1 MNSIQSVSIHRNLP
15 SGGWIAGVLFIVLL
29 LTSCKSDTN
38 EAFASGYFEAV
49 ETIVSARGNG
59 TIQYL
64 NVEEGMD
71 LQADTKVGQID
82 STQIYLTIR
91 QIQAQK
97 GAVLSRKPD
106 ISSQTAILKEQLAHA
121 NRELIRVE
129 NLNAGGAATQKQ
141 LDDARSAVAVLNRQ
155 LSAQQ
160 TTLDKTSASVGK
172 ETNPLEVQIS
182 LLQDQL
188 EKCRIINPVTGT
200 VLVKYAEPT
209 EMTAIGRPL
218 YKIADLSTLQLRAY
232 ITGKQLGSL
241 KLGQKVKVTTDLG
254 KEKPA
259 EYEGTVN
266 WISNKAEFTP
276 KTIQTHEERSN
287 EVFAIKVVVKNDGFL
302 KIGMYGEIAP
312 PNLPKGEAIKE

>member
-1 MNSIQSVSIHRNLP
+1 MNSIQSVRIHRNLP
-15 SGGWIAGVLFIVLL
+15 SGGWIAGALFIVLL

-266 WISNKAEFTP
+266 WISSKAEFTP

-287 EVFAIKVVVKNDGFL
+287 EVFAIKVAVKNDGFL

>member
-29 LTSCKSDTN
+29 LTSCKSTTN

-106 ISSQTAILKEQLAHA
+106 ISSQTAILKEQLVHA

-287 EVFAIKVVVKNDGFL
+287 EVFAIKVAVKNDGFL

>member
-1 MNSIQSVSIHRNLP
+1 MNSIQSVRIHRNLP
-15 SGGWIAGVLFIVLL
+15 SGGWIAGALFIVLL
-29 LTSCKSDTN
+29 LTSCKSATN

-287 EVFAIKVVVKNDGFL
+287 EVFAIKVAVKNDGFL

>member
-29 LTSCKSDTN
+29 LTSCKSTTN

-259 EYEGTVN
+259 EYDGTVN

-287 EVFAIKVVVKNDGFL
+287 EVFAIKVAVKNDGFL

-312 PNLPKGEAIKE
+312 PNLPNTEAIKE

>member
-29 LTSCKSDTN
+29 LTSCKSTTN

-155 LSAQQ
+155 LSALQ

-287 EVFAIKVVVKNDGFL
+287 EVFAIKVAVKNDGFL

>member
-1 MNSIQSVSIHRNLP
+1 MNSIQSVRIHRNLP

-29 LTSCKSDTN
+29 LTSCKSATN

-287 EVFAIKVVVKNDGFL
+287 EVFAIKVAVKNDGFL

-312 PNLPKGEAIKE
+312 PNLPNTEAIKE

>member
-200 VLVKYAEPT
+200 VLVKYTEPT

-287 EVFAIKVVVKNDGFL
+287 EVFAIKVAVKNDGFL

>member
-15 SGGWIAGVLFIVLL
+15 SGGWIAGALFIVLL
-29 LTSCKSDTN
+29 LTSCKSTTN

-160 TTLDKTSASVGK
+160 TTLDKTSVSVGK

-287 EVFAIKVVVKNDGFL
+287 EVFAIKVAVKNDGFL

-312 PNLPKGEAIKE
+312 PNLPNTEAIKE

>member
-1 MNSIQSVSIHRNLP
+1 MNSIQSVRIHRNLP
-15 SGGWIAGVLFIVLL
+15 SGGWTAGALFIVLL
-29 LTSCKSDTN
+29 LTSCKSATN

-287 EVFAIKVVVKNDGFL
+287 EVFAIKVAVKNDGFL

-312 PNLPKGEAIKE
+312 PNLPNTEAIKE

>member
-29 LTSCKSDTN
+29 LTSCKSATN

-287 EVFAIKVVVKNDGFL
+287 EVFAIKVAVKNDGFL

>member
-1 MNSIQSVSIHRNLP
+1 MNSIQSVRIHRNLP
-15 SGGWIAGVLFIVLL
+15 SGGWIAGALFIVLL
-29 LTSCKSDTN
+29 LTSCKSATN
-38 EAFASGYFEAV
+38 EVFASGYFEAV

-287 EVFAIKVVVKNDGFL
+287 EVFAIKVAVKNDGFL

-312 PNLPKGEAIKE
+312 PNLPNTEAIKE

>member
-1 MNSIQSVSIHRNLP
+1 MNSIQSVRIHRNLP
-15 SGGWIAGVLFIVLL
+15 SGGWIAGALFIVLL
-29 LTSCKSDTN
+29 LTSCKSTTN

-287 EVFAIKVVVKNDGFL
+287 EVFAIKVAVKNDGFL

-312 PNLPKGEAIKE
+312 PNLPNTEAIKE

>member
-29 LTSCKSDTN
+29 LTSCKSTTN

-259 EYEGTVN
+259 EYEGTVH

-287 EVFAIKVVVKNDGFL
+287 EVFAIKVAVKNDGFL

>member
-1 MNSIQSVSIHRNLP
+1 MNSIQSVRIHRNLP
-15 SGGWIAGVLFIVLL
+15 SGGWIAGALFIVLL
-29 LTSCKSDTN
+29 LTSCKSATN

-287 EVFAIKVVVKNDGFL
+287 EVFAIKVAVKNDGFL

-312 PNLPKGEAIKE
+312 PNLPNTEAIKE

>member
-1 MNSIQSVSIHRNLP
+1 MNSIQSVRIHRNLP
-15 SGGWIAGVLFIVLL
+15 SGGWIAGALFIVLL

-64 NVEEGMD
+64 NVEEGME

-82 STQIYLTIR
+82 STQIHLTIR

-129 NLNAGGAATQKQ
+129 NLNTGGAATQKQ
-141 LDDARSAVAVLNRQ
+141 LDDARSAVAVLKRQ

-287 EVFAIKVVVKNDGFL
+287 EVFAIKVAVKNDGFL

-312 PNLPKGEAIKE
+312 PNLPNTEAIKE

>member
-29 LTSCKSDTN
+29 LTSCKSTTN

-287 EVFAIKVVVKNDGFL
+287 EVFAIKVAVKNDGFL

-312 PNLPKGEAIKE
+312 PNLPNTEAIKE

>member
-1 MNSIQSVSIHRNLP
+1 MNPIQSIRIHQKLP

-287 EVFAIKVVVKNDGFL
+287 EVFAIKVAVKNDGFL

-312 PNLPKGEAIKE
+312 PNLPKGVAIKE

>member
-29 LTSCKSDTN
+29 LTSCKSTTN

-241 KLGQKVKVTTDLG
+241 KLGQKMKVTTDLG

-287 EVFAIKVVVKNDGFL
+287 EVFAIKLAVKNDGFL

-312 PNLPKGEAIKE
+312 PNLPNTEAIKE